1 MATIGNDSPSNDL
14 RGAYFCT
21 DHRHFLF
28 TMTGVAT
35 LKIVSGGQ
43 TGVDRGALAA
53 ALDGGAPC
61 GGWCPENRIA
71 EDGVIPLHFPLQEL
85 RGGTYRGRTLKNV
98 LDSDGTLIIFN
109 RVLTGGSKLTVDFC
123 EQRKKPYCL
132 IDATEF
138 STQYSIKQL
147 TNFLRDRKIL
157 TLNVAGPR
165 ASNWENGE
173 EHTYNLITELLKSVR
188 A

>member
-1 MATIGNDSPSNDL
+1 MA
-14 RGAYFCT
+14 
-21 DHRHFLF
+21 
-28 TMTGVAT
+28 GVTT

-61 GGWCPENRIA
+61 GGWCPEDRVA
-71 EDGVIPLHFPLQEL
+71 EDGVIPARFPLQEL
-85 RGGTYRGRTLKNV
+85 QGGTYRERTLKNV
-98 LDSDGTLIIFN
+98 MDSDGTLIIFN
-109 RVLTGGSKLTVDFC
+109 KVLTGGSKLTVNFC
-123 EQRKKPYCL
+123 EQRNKPYCL

-138 STQYSIKQL
+138 SIRYSIKQL
-147 TNFLRDRKIL
+147 TNFLKDKKIL

-173 EHTYNLITELLKSVR
+173 EHTYNLITELLKSIR
-188 A
+188 AWLSATT